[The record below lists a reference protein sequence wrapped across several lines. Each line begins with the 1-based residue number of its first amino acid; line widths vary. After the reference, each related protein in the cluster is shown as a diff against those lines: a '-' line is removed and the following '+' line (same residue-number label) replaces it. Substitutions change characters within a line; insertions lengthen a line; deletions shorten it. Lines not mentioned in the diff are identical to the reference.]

1 MSLQLIEPKI
11 QTINQS
17 TKLSVL
23 TNKEMKVLTVKI
35 SKIDYDL
42 ILHIKKLRE
51 AKGWSQRILSEKM
64 GLSLTFVGKV
74 ESLGQ
79 PEKYSIR
86 HLNLLMKAFGFKNIN
101 QLFPKELSNE
111 DMVTIYYNK
120 VPALKNDGTPSKLYE
135 ERIIEIKSFIE
146 NK

>member
-1 MSLQLIEPKI
+1 
-11 QTINQS
+11 
-17 TKLSVL
+17 
-23 TNKEMKVLTVKI
+23 MKVLTIKI

-86 HLNLLMKAFGFKNIN
+86 HLSLLMKAFGFKNIN

-111 DMVTIYYNK
+111 DIVTIYYKK
-120 VPALKNDGTPSKLYE
+120 VPGLKKDGTPSKLYE

-146 NK
+146 K

>member
-1 MSLQLIEPKI
+1 
-11 QTINQS
+11 
-17 TKLSVL
+17 
-23 TNKEMKVLTVKI
+23 MKVLTVTM

-42 ILHIKKLRE
+42 ILHTKKLRE

-74 ESLGQ
+74 ESLDQ

-101 QLFPKELSNE
+101 QLFPKELSSE
-111 DMVTIYYNK
+111 DMVIISYRK
-120 VPALKNDGTPSKLYE
+120 VPALKKDGTPSKLYE
-135 ERIIEIKSFIE
+135 EQIIEIKPFIE
-146 NK
+146 K